1 MPTAKHL
8 AQPMTYTCTLLRAG
22 RLLLDAGGMFGLIP
36 RVVWETMVD
45 PDDKHRVELHHN
57 CLWLVGTQDDPELGR
72 PRQVVI
78 EAGTGDKL
86 DPKMAGIFGL
96 DGRTV
101 ETALTE
107 AGGDPAKIDD
117 VIISHLHFDHAGGL
131 TRRLRPGESPDW
143 TAGPKEASGDASQ
156 VKLTFPNATIHVQ
169 EKEWHTALAG
179 DSVMTRTYYTDHLAP
194 IESKLRLHDS
204 PRPFE
209 PGRVPHKDEHPAL
222 PWGRRTT
229 TILPGIK
236 VFLTPGHTWG
246 QQAMWFINDKNRQI
260 VFTPDVMPT
269 AWHSGKA
276 YSLAYDVEPYTSMV
290 TKTWLLREAAE
301 RGWTLV
307 LDHEPGDP
315 WRRVKPND
323 RGWYA
328 LEPAGDA

>member
-1 MPTAKHL
+1 MPNAKHL
-8 AQPMTYTCTLLRAG
+8 ATPMTYRCTLLRAG

-45 PDDKHRVELHHN
+45 PDEKHRVELHHN
-57 CLWLVGTQDDPELGR
+57 CLWLVGTKDDPELGR
-72 PRQVVI
+72 PRQVII

-107 AGGDPAKIDD
+107 AGGDPTKIDD
-117 VIISHLHFDHAGGL
+117 VVISHLHFDHAGGL
-131 TRRLRPGESPDW
+131 TRRLRPGEAADW
-143 TAGPKEASGDASQ
+143 TAGPKEASGDASE
-156 VKLTFPNATIHVQ
+156 VKLTFPNATVHVQ

-179 DSVMTRTYYTDHLAP
+179 DSVMTRTYYADHLAP
-194 IESKLRLHDS
+194 IEGKLRLHDS

-222 PWGRRTT
+222 PWERRAT

-246 QQAMWFINDKNRQI
+246 QQATWFADEQDRAV
-260 VFTPDVMPT
+260 VFVPDVMPT
-269 AWHSGKA
+269 SWHAGKA

-290 TKTWLLREAAE
+290 TKGWLLREASE
-301 RGWTLV
+301 RGWTLL

-315 WRRVKPND
+315 WRRVEPNGK
-323 RGWYA
+323 GWFA
-328 LEPAGDA
+328 LKPAGSA